1 VFLNQE
7 NAVMRLRALG
17 TSDIMVTPIGLG
29 CWQFSDRVGFGG
41 LFWPSL
47 EQEASREIV
56 RTSLMG
62 GVNWFDTAEIYG
74 NGTSETRL
82 ADGLINAGKKPGDV
96 VIATKWHPAFRTAA
110 NLLKTIRVRKER
122 LSPFPIDLYQIHAPV
137 SFSTTAGEADALA
150 RLVAE
155 GHVRTVGVS
164 NYSARQMR
172 AMHAALAKH
181 EVPLVSNQVE
191 YSMLKRGIE
200 SNGLMDAAK
209 ELGITIIAYSPLAQG
224 LLTGKF
230 HDDPALL
237 KKAGFRRIKG
247 LFRHGQVE
255 KARPVIEALKGMAE
269 KYEATPGQ
277 VALNWLIHFHGD
289 TVVAIPGAMK
299 AQQAQQ
305 NTGALAFKLSND
317 ELAQLDELSQG
328 FR

>member
-1 VFLNQE
+1 
-7 NAVMRLRALG
+7 MRLRALG

-47 EQEASREIV
+47 EQDASREIV
-56 RTSLMG
+56 RLSLNG
-62 GVNWFDTAEIYG
+62 GINWFDTAEIYG
-74 NGTSETRL
+74 NGTSESRL
-82 ADGLINAGKKPGDV
+82 ADGLINAGKKPGEV
-96 VIATKWHPAFRTAA
+96 VIATKWHPAFRTAS
-110 NLLKTIRVRKER
+110 NLLRTIRVRKER

-137 SFSTTAGEADALA
+137 SLSTISGEASALA
-150 RLVAE
+150 RLVGE

-172 AMHAALAKH
+172 AMHKALAKLG
-181 EVPLVSNQVE
+181 VPLVSNQVE
-191 YSMLKRGIE
+191 YSMLARGIE
-200 SNGLMDAAK
+200 SNGLMAAAK
-209 ELGITIIAYSPLAQG
+209 DLGITIIAYSPLAQG

-237 KKAGFRRIKG
+237 KKAGFRRLKG
-247 LFRHGQVE
+247 LFRARRVE
-255 KARPVIEALKGMAE
+255 KARPVINALKGMAE

-305 NTGALAFKLSND
+305 NSGAMAFKISPD
-317 ELAQLDELSQG
+317 ELARLDTLSRDFQ
-328 FR
+328 